1 LEVIAGA
8 EAVWMIEDNV
18 DADIVG
24 AESVGIPAILVRK
37 RREGVKRF
45 FEDLSEIPAIVEG

>member
-1 LEVIAGA
+1 
-8 EAVWMIEDNV
+8 MIGHNV

-24 AESVGIPAILVRK
+24 AESVAIPAILLRK